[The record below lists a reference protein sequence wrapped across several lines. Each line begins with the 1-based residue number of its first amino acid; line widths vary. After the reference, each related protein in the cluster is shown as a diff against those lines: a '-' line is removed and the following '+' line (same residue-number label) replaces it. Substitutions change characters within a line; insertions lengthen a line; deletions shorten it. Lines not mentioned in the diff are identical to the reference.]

1 MIMQEPT
8 GSLVH
13 SYTPFPPSF
22 LLKEPQFCANIKKSD
37 VFGIAMS
44 FFNHKERIMIGRSQ
58 SWQPP
63 IPLSRDW
70 FELLHWLRIGDPLLT
85 QDMWKQVSV
94 MVAGWFQEKSFLL
107 SKRNTWEKI
116 CHSSMFYLLILYL
129 LLMSVSGAGKNACE
143 PASRN

>member
-1 MIMQEPT
+1 MQEPT

-13 SYTPFPPSF
+13 SYSPFPPSF

-44 FFNHKERIMIGRSQ
+44 FFNHKENHDWSQ
-58 SWQPP
+58 SIMVTS
-63 IPLSRDW
+63 IPLSQDW
-70 FELLHWLRIGDPLLT
+70 FELLHWLGIGDPLLT
-85 QDMWKQVSV
+85 QDTWKQVSV

-129 LLMSVSGAGKNACE
+129 LLMSVFGAGKNAYE
-143 PASRN
+143 TGSRN